1 MFYTR
6 CYVALIIM
14 ENMLEICIDEFA
26 HSINRE
32 YMEQNLSF
40 EQLRQLTK
48 FFFKW
53 NGITSDFLWEMYNS
67 EHSANITTIPL
78 VKEFLNDC
86 SNDYEVECLIRGLV
100 E

>member
-26 HSINRE
+26 HSTNRE
-32 YMEQNLSF
+32 YMEQNISF
-40 EQLRQLTK
+40 AQLREITK

-53 NGITSDFLWEMYNS
+53 NGITSDFLWETYNS
-67 EHSANITTIPL
+67 ENRELITTIPL
-78 VKEFLNDC
+78 VKEFLKDC
-86 SNDYEVECLIRGLV
+86 ANDYEVETLIRGLV
-100 E
+100 